1 LNFRF
6 NSPLAALRPEV
17 GLECVPSRHRN
28 QTSILKFH
36 LRGGG
41 NGDLAT
47 EKERKSMARTVNKVT
62 LLGNVGKDPEIRS
75 TPGGTMVANL
85 TLATSDRQKDAQG
98 NWQDRTEWH
107 NLVAFTRTAE
117 IVRDYVKKGSKL
129 YIEGKIQTR
138 SWDDKESGQKRYR
151 TEIIVNELVLLSGRD
166 DGSGGGQGGYTR
178 AASSSSSS
186 ANFDQRAHGGA
197 SDEFAQSAEISDD
210 DIPF

>member
-1 LNFRF
+1 
-6 NSPLAALRPEV
+6 
-17 GLECVPSRHRN
+17 
-28 QTSILKFH
+28 
-36 LRGGG
+36 
-41 NGDLAT
+41 
-47 EKERKSMARTVNKVT
+47 MARSVNKVT

-117 IVRDYVKKGSKL
+117 IIRDYVKKGSKL

-151 TEIIVNELVLLSGRD
+151 TEIIVNELVLLSGREE
-166 DGSGGGQGGYTR
+166 GGGQGAGGYSR
-178 AASSSSSS
+178 AGSSSSSGSS
-186 ANFDQRAHGGA
+186 AASFDQRPAAGAH
-197 SDEFAQSAEISDD
+197 DDYAQGAEISDD

>member
-1 LNFRF
+1 
-6 NSPLAALRPEV
+6 
-17 GLECVPSRHRN
+17 
-28 QTSILKFH
+28 
-36 LRGGG
+36 
-41 NGDLAT
+41 
-47 EKERKSMARTVNKVT
+47 MARSVNKVT

-75 TPGGTMVANL
+75 TAGGTMVANL

-151 TEIIVNELVLLSGRD
+151 TEVIVNELVLLSSREE
-166 DGSGGGQGGYTR
+166 GSGGGQGGYSK
-178 AASSSSSS
+178 ASSGSSSSS
-186 ANFDQRAHGGA
+186 AASFDQRTPAAAGH
-197 SDEFAQSAEISDD
+197 DDYAQSAEISDD